1 MSKIKQLID
10 IDNNQYDMA
19 ILTPDMLLDDDLP
32 DKIDWAIV
40 DLLQAIETLETIIPY
55 GYIND
60 IEQAKVRLTRITDKI
75 EKPF

>member
-10 IDNNQYDMA
+10 IDNNQYDLYIA
-19 ILTPDMLLDDDLP
+19 TPDLMVDSEQP
-32 DKIDWAIV
+32 SKTDWAIV
-40 DLLQAIETLETIIPY
+40 DLLKAIETLETTIPY

-60 IEQAKVRLTRITDKI
+60 IEQAKVRLTRLADKI

>member
-10 IDNNQYDMA
+10 IDNNQYDLY
-19 ILTPDMLLDDDLP
+19 ISTPDMLIDDELP
-32 DKIDWAIV
+32 DKTDWAIV
-40 DLLQAIETLETIIPY
+40 DLLKAIETLETTIPY